1 MQSMQYFAP
10 HTESVSNP
18 PETVNGGVVLPNT
31 KEGMEEEN
39 GDASAVLNNDKM
51 DEDTSEA
58 KDDMMQEA
66 SKMDEGNVE
75 AGDVAIEDKM
85 VEESADEAK
94 DKMVEGSADV
104 AIEDKMV
111 EGNADE
117 TKDKKEEEKAA
128 EAKDK
133 MEDEN
138 PMSEDL

>member
-1 MQSMQYFAP
+1 
-10 HTESVSNP
+10 
-18 PETVNGGVVLPNT
+18 
-31 KEGMEEEN
+31 
-39 GDASAVLNNDKM
+39 
-51 DEDTSEA
+51 
-58 KDDMMQEA
+58 
-66 SKMDEGNVE
+66 
-75 AGDVAIEDKM
+75 
-85 VEESADEAK
+85 
-94 DKMVEGSADV
+94 V